1 MLPRNGNKTVK
12 LQSSESTRWIYYIS
26 VSDEVNFNQK
36 LPKKDYKKK
45 KLLLY
50 VFINYIVLIY
60 HYFLSLNC

>member
-36 LPKKDYKKK
+36 LPKKDHKK

-50 VFINYIVLIY
+50 VFINYIILIH